1 MPSIDPELFSIQ
13 RPPLDRYRFL
23 AQSGL
28 IVETYR
34 SAAGQ
39 MQSQGSLHR
48 ISINRTAHRHYA
60 YRSGKGAFRAIARPP
75 FTLALQPASVVLEVD
90 GDSADYISIFQA
102 PDLYRSI
109 AGADFQPEDWDHE
122 VLSTALDPVAL
133 HIALSL
139 ALAVEASDGDAGNAD
154 PLLLEHLSQG
164 LACRVVKLLGSRLP
178 SGSAPRAHA
187 RSNHQGCG
195 GDRLYRRP
203 SRRTHAERRE
213 ARRGRPFEPLSLQPG
228 LQDRDRPGAAS
239 LRAGA
244 SGRARPLHLAAAG
257 KPRRHRLLDRL
268 FEPGAFQQ
276 HLPPP
281 DRGHPEAVPAIG
293 PSLVHAGLD
302 PSNAA
307 RLRKTT
313 AEI

>member
-48 ISINRTAHRHYA
+48 ISINRTAHRRYA
-60 YRSGKGAFRAIARPP
+60 YRSGKGAFRAIERPP

-139 ALAVEASDGDAGNAD
+139 ALAVETSDDDAGNAD
-154 PLLLEHLSQG
+154 PLLLEHLGHS
-164 LACRVVKLLGSRLP
+164 LACRVVKLLKSRLP
-178 SGSAPRAHA
+178 SGGASSGPRSLESARLRRVIDYIEGHLGESTLSVEKLAAVAHLSPYHFSRAFKTATGQAPH
-187 RSNHQGCG
+187 RFV
-195 GDRLYRRP
+195 L
-203 SRRTHAERRE
+203 ERRVE
-213 ARRGRPFEPLSLQPG
+213 
-228 LQDRDRPGAAS
+228 
-239 LRAGA
+239 
-244 SGRARPLHLAAAG
+244 RARLHLAAGGESLAG
-257 KPRRHRLLDRL
+257 IAYTTGFSSQAHFSSIFRRLTGVTPRQYRQSVQ
-268 FEPGAFQQ
+268 A
-276 HLPPP
+276 
-281 DRGHPEAVPAIG
+281 
-293 PSLVHAGLD
+293 
-302 PSNAA
+302 
-307 RLRKTT
+307 
-313 AEI
+313 

>member
-48 ISINRTAHRHYA
+48 ISINRTAHRRYA
-60 YRSGKGAFRAIARPP
+60 YRSGNGAFRAIERPP

-90 GDSADYISIFQA
+90 GDSADYISIFQE

-154 PLLLEHLSQG
+154 PLLLEHLGQS

-178 SGSAPRAHA
+178 SGRAPAGPRSLESPRLRRVIDYIEGHLGEPALSVERLAAVAHLSPYHFSRAFKTATGQAPH
-187 RSNHQGCG
+187 RFV
-195 GDRLYRRP
+195 L
-203 SRRTHAERRE
+203 ERRVE
-213 ARRGRPFEPLSLQPG
+213 
-228 LQDRDRPGAAS
+228 
-239 LRAGA
+239 
-244 SGRARPLHLAAAG
+244 RARLHLAAGRESLAG
-257 KPRRHRLLDRL
+257 IAYTTGFSSQAHFSSIFRRLTGVTPKQYRQSVQ
-268 FEPGAFQQ
+268 A
-276 HLPPP
+276 
-281 DRGHPEAVPAIG
+281 
-293 PSLVHAGLD
+293 
-302 PSNAA
+302 
-307 RLRKTT
+307 
-313 AEI
+313 